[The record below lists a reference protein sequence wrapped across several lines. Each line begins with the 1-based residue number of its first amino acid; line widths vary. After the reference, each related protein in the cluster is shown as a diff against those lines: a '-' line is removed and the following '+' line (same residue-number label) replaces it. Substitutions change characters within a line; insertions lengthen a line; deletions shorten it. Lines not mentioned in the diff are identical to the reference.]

1 MEFLLT
7 YFKIE
12 IQKMLS
18 KALYILQFS
27 MLKKICR
34 AENID
39 LIMDKSHVQAIST
52 LKRSIDLIRI
62 FSHPQFC
69 FVSFICANSK
79 FYFFVAVRSE
89 RLL

>member
-1 MEFLLT
+1 MGFLST

-39 LIMDKSHVQAIST
+39 LIMNNSHDQAIST
-52 LKRSIDLIRI
+52 LQRSID
-62 FSHPQFC
+62 
-69 FVSFICANSK
+69 
-79 FYFFVAVRSE
+79 
-89 RLL
+89 